1 MEKATVIKLRE
12 LAYKATMTL
21 YNKNKDC
28 PEDKKTMTIRS
39 PLNIVCDNSLNI
51 TDDPI
56 NNNVIWDDVNG
67 CLYYFTYN
75 GESAFYNPAT
85 AAISFGDKPVVSAVG
100 ILIDYDEIQNIRVQL
115 SEESFDNLT
124 AGITVM
130 TPEQKDALKNHLFR
144 DTDQRVIIE
153 RKNKTS
159 YMTMMD
165 KDKDPSTRHYDD
177 MHEYNK
183 TIHPMAF

>member
-1 MEKATVIKLRE
+1 MEKETVIKLRE

-28 PEDKKTMTIRS
+28 KESERTMVVRC

-56 NNNVIWDDVNG
+56 NKNVVWDDANE

-85 AAISFGDKPVVSAVG
+85 AAISFGDKPVVSGVC
-100 ILIDYDEIQNIRVQL
+100 ILVDYAEIQNIRIQL
-115 SEESFDNLT
+115 SEESFDNFT

-130 TPEQKDALKNHLFR
+130 TQEQKDALKNHLFR

-165 KDKDPSTRHYDD
+165 KDKDPSTRHYNDI
-177 MHEYNK
+177 HEYNK